1 MPIYLDPKGKFDLT
15 LASDKDKTPA
25 PSFRFRYLNGRKWR
39 KLAEIQDEIAKG
51 AATGASGAVTLDRIY
66 EALRVGL
73 VGWANVTTDDAEVL
87 GEFNITP
94 AMQGEPMELPYKPEL
109 LDVIVG
115 PGEANELLEGL
126 VATIR
131 PGADDV
137 KN

>member
-1 MPIYLDPKGKFDLT
+1 
-15 LASDKDKTPA
+15 
-25 PSFRFRYLNGRKWR
+25 
-39 KLAEIQDEIAKG
+39 
-51 AATGASGAVTLDRIY
+51 
-66 EALRVGL
+66 
-73 VGWANVTTDDAEVL
+73 L